1 MKAVVK
7 VKLLNGQIPLKVFD
21 KGEFIDLR
29 ANETISLT
37 NRGPV
42 TITNIP
48 LGVAMELP
56 KGLMAK
62 VYSRSSTPSKFGV
75 MIANN
80 VGIIDNH
87 YCGNDDE
94 WQCPVLPLRKTTI
107 NKGDR
112 IAQFEICLSPKATI
126 WQKIKWLFTSKI
138 EFKYVS
144 NLSNTNR
151 GGFGTT
157 GKN

>member
-7 VKLLNGQIPLKVFD
+7 VKLFNGQEPLKVID
-21 KGEFIDLR
+21 DGEFIDLR
-29 ANETISLT
+29 ANVKVDLT
-37 NRGPV
+37 NRGPS
-42 TITNIP
+42 TITKIP

-62 VYSRSSTPSKFGV
+62 VFARSSTPDKFGILV
-75 MIANN
+75 ANS
-80 VGIIDNH
+80 VGIIDNN
-87 YCGNDDE
+87 YNGNNDE
-94 WQCPVLPLRKTTI
+94 WKCPVIPFRKTTI

-112 IAQFEICLSPKATI
+112 IAQFEICLSPKATV
-126 WQKIKWLFTSKI
+126 WQKIKWLFTTKI
-138 EFKYVS
+138 KFKYVTELP
-144 NLSNTNR
+144 NKDR